1 MKRLLGFAAVVVL
14 SAVAAATVAAQS
26 NPLVGTW
33 KLNVAKSKF
42 SPGPGPKS
50 LTRTVVADGDGVKYT
65 FEGTAADG
73 TALAYSFSVHFDG
86 KDNPV
91 TGAMPGGVDAIS
103 AKRTDANT
111 YEATTKKGGKVIGS
125 SKVTVSADGKTTT
138 VDAKGTNAK
147 GEATHDVSVYDKQ

>member
-1 MKRLLGFAAVVVL
+1 MKRLLEFAAIIAL
-14 SAVAAATVAAQS
+14 AAVATGTAMAQS

-33 KLNVAKSKF
+33 KLNVEKSKY
-42 SPGPGPKS
+42 SPGPAPKS
-50 LTRTVVADGDGVKYT
+50 LTRTVVANGDGVKYT

-73 TALAYSFSVHFDG
+73 TALAYSFSVNFDG

-91 TGAMPGGVDAIS
+91 TGAMPGGVDSIS
-103 AKRTDANT
+103 AKRINATT

-125 SKVTVSADGKTTT
+125 SKVTVSGDGKTTT

>member
-1 MKRLLGFAAVVVL
+1 MKRLLEFAAIIAL
-14 SAVAAATVAAQS
+14 AAVATGTAMAQS

-33 KLNVAKSKF
+33 KLNVEKSKY
-42 SPGPGPKS
+42 SPGPSPKS
-50 LTRTVVADGDGVKYT
+50 LTRTVVANGDGVKYT

-73 TALAYSFSVHFDG
+73 TALAYSFSVNFDG

-91 TGAMPGGVDAIS
+91 TGAMPGGVDSIS
-103 AKRTDANT
+103 AKRINANT

-125 SKVTVSADGKTTT
+125 SKVTVSGDGKTTT

>member
-1 MKRLLGFAAVVVL
+1 MKRLLEFAAIIVL
-14 SAVAAATVAAQS
+14 GAVASATVLAQS

-33 KLNVAKSKF
+33 KLNVEKSKY
-42 SPGPGPKS
+42 SPGPAPKS
-50 LTRTVVADGDGVKYT
+50 LTRVVVADGDGVKYT

-73 TALAYSFSVHFDG
+73 TPLAYSFSVHFDG

-91 TGAMPGGVDAIS
+91 TGAMPGGVDSIS
-103 AKRTDANT
+103 AKRINANT